1 MNWKSRGITL
11 SQSLDFGD
19 SSVVKFSVTAKK
31 STPFALKLFIP
42 SWADDQTK
50 VLINGE
56 PIKGGISPMSYV
68 TIDRKWKSGDKIEIR
83 FNYHVQ
89 VKPMPDNPSLIALF
103 YWPFRFMK
111 KRS

>member
-1 MNWKSRGITL
+1 
-11 SQSLDFGD
+11 
-19 SSVVKFSVTAKK
+19 
-31 STPFALKLFIP
+31 
-42 SWADDQTK
+42 
-50 VLINGE
+50 
-56 PIKGGISPMSYV
+56 MSYV